1 MVSPTKSY
9 HMIGQVES
17 HSAEMTLNVD
27 KKRTMTAQ
35 YSFNSEPEMLAQV
48 DIIYFPSKCKILY

>member
-1 MVSPTKSY
+1 
-9 HMIGQVES
+9 MIGQVES